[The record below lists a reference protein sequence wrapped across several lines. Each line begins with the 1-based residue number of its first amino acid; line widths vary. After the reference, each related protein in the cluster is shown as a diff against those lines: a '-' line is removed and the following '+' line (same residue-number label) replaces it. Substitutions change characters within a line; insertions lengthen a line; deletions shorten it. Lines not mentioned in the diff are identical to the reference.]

1 MSNVDV
7 QEVID
12 AGSPTVEEVVEGPV
26 DVQEPLPQT
35 QPVPIPN
42 QEQAQD
48 EVEYS
53 TLEQASQTMNKI
65 RARMYTPTGRKDI
78 EYMLGGQVRVISYDE
93 LDNYNTI
100 EELLHPYM
108 SVVIL
113 YPNGPEGDV
122 GHWTCC
128 FTSIG
133 SDRLEYFDSYG
144 CFIDS
149 KIEEY
154 NAGDDRFHRPQPI
167 YPRLLELIL
176 NSHYAH
182 NMHYNEFEF
191 QSANIATACCGLWCV
206 ARLKSKHLNENM
218 FRKLWLDLPV
228 KGKVLPD
235 FLVSYMTCKWFPE
248 MCVSC

>member
-1 MSNVDV
+1 MSDVIVDDV
-7 QEVID
+7 VD
-12 AGSPTVEEVVEGPV
+12 AGSPTVEEVVEDSELPV
-26 DVQEPLPQT
+26 DNQEPLPQAS
-35 QPVPIPN
+35 PSIPIPQSEPQN
-42 QEQAQD
+42 EI
-48 EVEYS
+48 ER
-53 TLEQASQTMNKI
+53 ASQTINKI
-65 RARMYTPTGRKDI
+65 RARMYTPTSRKDI
-78 EYMLGGQVRVISYDE
+78 EYMLGGQVRVIAYDE
-93 LDNYNTI
+93 LDNFNTI
-100 EELLHPYM
+100 EELLYPYM

-113 YPNGPEGDV
+113 YPNGPQGDV

-133 SDRLEYFDSYG
+133 SDRLEYFDSYA

-154 NAGDDRFHRPQPI
+154 NNGDDRFHRPQPI

-182 NMHYNEFEF
+182 NMHYNEYEF

-206 ARLKSKHLNENM
+206 VRLKSKHLNENM

-228 KGKVLPD
+228 AGKVLPD